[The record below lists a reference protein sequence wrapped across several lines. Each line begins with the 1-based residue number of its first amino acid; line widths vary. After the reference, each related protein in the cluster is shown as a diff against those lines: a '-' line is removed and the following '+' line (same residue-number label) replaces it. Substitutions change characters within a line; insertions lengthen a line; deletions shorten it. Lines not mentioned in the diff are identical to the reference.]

1 MCNSGKGAEL
11 LTTTNIG
18 VESGGVPP
26 TSSTTDAEVAQHE
39 TGSQGK
45 RSGGRGWK
53 RSQMSGCM
61 IRPGKLR
68 QALACVERVSGE
80 IRRGEV
86 ENVGRDEVVE
96 VANINSSLQIVLSG
110 TRVGVSLASD
120 RLRAE
125 MLGARAVNLPVS
137 GPYHSSIMTDAADFL
152 RPAIEH
158 LPLRESPLPSS
169 PSDEGLQKLD
179 LVSSCDGSVLEGV
192 DAIRTDL
199 SGALAKPVMWLESI
213 ETMLSQGVQRFI
225 CLGPGR
231 ACAHLLSKELA
242 HRDQIEVAKGGKP
255 GEYEVWSITSVE
267 DVEQL
272 AKVFTRLSQNEGD
285 VKLDQQRAGSASI
298 DDNYVAL

>member
-1 MCNSGKGAEL
+1 
-11 LTTTNIG
+11 
-18 VESGGVPP
+18 
-26 TSSTTDAEVAQHE
+26 
-39 TGSQGK
+39 
-45 RSGGRGWK
+45 
-53 RSQMSGCM
+53 M

-80 IRRGEV
+80 IRRGEI

-137 GPYHSSIMTDAADFL
+137 GPYHSSIMTDAANFL
-152 RPAIEH
+152 RPAIEY
-158 LPLRESPLPSS
+158 LPLRESPMQDVERAP
-169 PSDEGLQKLD
+169 QKLD
-179 LVSSCDGSVLEGV
+179 LVSSCDGTVLEGI

-199 SGALAKPVMWLESI
+199 SGALAKPVMWLDSI

-272 AKVFTRLSQNEGD
+272 AKVFTRLSQSEGNAN
-285 VKLDQQRAGSASI
+285 LDQQQRGMRAGSTSI
-298 DDNYVAL
+298 DDSYVAL

>member
-1 MCNSGKGAEL
+1 M
-11 LTTTNIG
+11 TTTNIG
-18 VESGGVPP
+18 IETGGVPP
-26 TSSTTDAEVAQHE
+26 TSSTSDAEVAQTE

-45 RSGGRGWK
+45 IKGGRGWK

-80 IRRGEV
+80 IRRGEI

-125 MLGARAVNLPVS
+125 MFGARAVNLPVS
-137 GPYHSSIMTDAADFL
+137 GPYHSSLMSDAADFL
-152 RPAIEH
+152 RPAIEY
-158 LPLRESPLPSS
+158 LPMRDADPVGP
-169 PSDEGLQKLD
+169 GKKLD
-179 LVSSCDGSVLEGV
+179 LVSSCDGSILEGV
-192 DAIRTDL
+192 DAIRSDL
-199 SGALAKPVMWLESI
+199 SGALAKPVMWLDSI

-242 HRDQIEVAKGGKP
+242 HRDQVEVAKGGKP

-272 AKVFTRLSQNEGD
+272 ASVFTQLSQSEAGGSLQQQQNDERKAG
-285 VKLDQQRAGSASI
+285 LDDS
-298 DDNYVAL
+298 YVAL